1 MKEQEFL
8 KEVKEIDLLN
18 QTIGLLDWDS
28 KTGMPESSTTF
39 RGEVTGYLS
48 AMHFERSVG
57 PKIQAALNYFE
68 QRTEELSEV
77 GNQVLE
83 NVKENYELNHSI
95 PPERMQAYMTL
106 LSTAH
111 TSWAKARQTKSFLDM
126 QEPTEEIIG
135 FLKEFIN
142 YWRKDET
149 TPYDVLLNQYEP
161 GLTVEK
167 LDELFAELKTG
178 ILSIRTKIDE
188 QGTVPKTDFLYQTV
202 SKEQQSRFVKGIAEQ
217 IGYDFSK
224 GRLDETI
231 HPFMLDLNRNDAR
244 ITVRWNEQDF
254 SMAVFGGIHEAGH
267 GIYEQNID
275 PKYDYTPLST
285 GASMGIHESQSL
297 FNEIIIGS
305 NKEFWKKQYPFF
317 QECTDG
323 IFDDIDF
330 ETFYKALKET
340 KASFI
345 RIESDSLTYPL
356 HIIIRYEIE
365 KLIFNDEV
373 AIEDLPQLWNDKYE
387 EYLGI
392 RPENDLEGILQ
403 DVHWSAGSFGYFPSY
418 ALGYMYA
425 AQLHHAMCKELDF
438 DAILVSNDY
447 SPIRKWLT
455 NHIHQY
461 GASKKPNELIM
472 DATGEP
478 LNPNYLIDY
487 MKKIYFE
494 AYQISE

>member
-8 KEVKEIDLLN
+8 NEVKEIDLLN
-18 QTIGLLDWDS
+18 QAIGLLDWDS
-28 KTGMPESSTTF
+28 KTGMPEMSTPF
-39 RGEVTGYLS
+39 RGDVSGYLS
-48 AMHFERSVG
+48 AMHFERSIG
-57 PKIQAALNYFE
+57 PKIQEALSYFE
-68 QRTEELSEV
+68 SHPEELSEV
-77 GNQVLE
+77 GEQVLASI
-83 NVKENYELNHSI
+83 KENYELNHSI
-95 PPERMQAYMTL
+95 PAEKMQAYMTL
-106 LSTAH
+106 LSNAH
-111 TSWAKARQTKSFLDM
+111 TSWANARQTKSFTDM
-126 QEPTEEIIG
+126 QDSIEEIIG
-135 FLKEFIN
+135 FLKEFIK
-142 YWRKDET
+142 YWKKDEKT
-149 TPYDVLLNQYEP
+149 SYDVLLDQYEP

-167 LDELFAELKTG
+167 LDTIFAELKEG
-178 ILSIRTKIDE
+178 ILSIRATIAEKGI
-188 QGTVPKTDFLYQTV
+188 VPKTDFLNRTV
-202 SKEQQSRFVKGIAEQ
+202 TKEQQHRFVVSVAEQ

-305 NKEFWKKQYPFF
+305 NKQFWQKQYPFF
-317 QECTDG
+317 QECTEG
-323 IFDDIDF
+323 TFDDIDF

-365 KLIFNDEV
+365 KMIFNDEV
-373 AIEDLPQLWNDKYE
+373 AIEELPKIWNDKYE

-425 AQLHHAMCKELDF
+425 AQLHDAMLNDLDV
-438 DAILVSNDY
+438 DAILATDDY
-447 SPIRKWLT
+447 SAIRKWLT
-455 NHIHQY
+455 KHIHQY
-461 GASKKPNELIM
+461 GASRKPNQLIV
-472 DATGEP
+472 DATGEA
-478 LNPNYLIDY
+478 LNPKYLINY

-494 AYQISE
+494 VYQINE